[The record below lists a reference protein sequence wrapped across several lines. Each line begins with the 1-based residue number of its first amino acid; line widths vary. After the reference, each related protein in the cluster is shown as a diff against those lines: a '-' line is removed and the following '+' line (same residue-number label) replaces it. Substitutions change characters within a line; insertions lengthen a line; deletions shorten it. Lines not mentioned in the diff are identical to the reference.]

1 MTASSQLEIIITNT
15 NGSQNGH
22 YIEEDKEDSESGMPL

>member
-1 MTASSQLEIIITNT
+1 MTASTKLEIIIANT

-22 YIEEDKEDSESGMPL
+22 YVEKDEEDSQSGMTL

>member
-1 MTASSQLEIIITNT
+1 MTASSKLEIIIANT

-22 YIEEDKEDSESGMPL
+22 FLDEDEEDSQSGMTL

>member
-1 MTASSQLEIIITNT
+1 MTASSKLKIVIANT

-22 YIEEDKEDSESGMPL
+22 YVGEDEEDGQSEITL

>member
-1 MTASSQLEIIITNT
+1 MTASTKLEIIIANT

-22 YIEEDKEDSESGMPL
+22 YIEEDEEDSQSGMTL

>member
-1 MTASSQLEIIITNT
+1 MTASTKLEIIIANT

-22 YIEEDKEDSESGMPL
+22 YVEEDEDSQSGMTL

>member
-1 MTASSQLEIIITNT
+1 MTASSKFEIIIANT

-22 YIEEDKEDSESGMPL
+22 FLDEDEEDSQSGMTL

>member
-1 MTASSQLEIIITNT
+1 MTASSKLEIIIANT

-22 YIEEDKEDSESGMPL
+22 YVEEGEEDGQSEITL